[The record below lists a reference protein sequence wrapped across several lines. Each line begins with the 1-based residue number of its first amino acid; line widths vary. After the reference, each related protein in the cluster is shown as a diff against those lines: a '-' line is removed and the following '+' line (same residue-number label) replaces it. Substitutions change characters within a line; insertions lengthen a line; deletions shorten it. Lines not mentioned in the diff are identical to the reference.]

1 MRSSPNPV
9 DAITYVDHMARGI
22 RFGYQLT
29 SDDKAAPVEAALRAQ
44 RVGFDVVLS
53 SDHVGPGGSPIPML
67 SAMAAATDTIRLGT
81 FVLNSD
87 MRNPVQLA
95 WEASTLDHLSHGR
108 FELGLGAGHTPQEYA
123 QTGIDLQPPAVRKA
137 ALCERVEII
146 RRLLDGETVDFD
158 GQHHRIAAASIDRS
172 SQDHLPILVGGNGR
186 ALLEH
191 AGAHADIIGLQGLGR
206 TLSDGHRHEVDWS
219 SSRLDAQVE
228 QIRTGAGHRFGDLEL
243 NALVQIVD
251 ITEQREFSLR
261 SISDNVGSDVD
272 VLDACPYVL
281 VGTVDEIVAKV
292 LRCRERWGITYFAVR
307 ALEPFGDVIDAVRS
321 VE

>member
-1 MRSSPNPV
+1 
-9 DAITYVDHMARGI
+9 MARRI

-29 SDDKAAPVEAALRAQ
+29 PADKSKPVEAALCAQ
-44 RVGFDVVLS
+44 RIGFDVVLS

-95 WEASTLDHLSHGR
+95 WEASTLDHLSDGR

-137 ALCERVEII
+137 ALGERVEII
-146 RRLLDGETVDFD
+146 RRLLDDETVNFD
-158 GQHHRIAAASIDRS
+158 GQHHHIKAASVDRS

-186 ALLEH
+186 SLLEH

-206 TLSDGHRHEVDWS
+206 TLSDGHSHEVDWS
-219 SSRLDAQVE
+219 SGRLDSQIE

-251 ITEQREFSLR
+251 ITEQRESRLR
-261 SISDNVGSDVD
+261 SISDSEGLDLD
-272 VLDACPYVL
+272 VLDTCPYVL
-281 VGTVDEIVAKV
+281 IGTVDEIAAKI
-292 LRCRERWGITYFAVR
+292 LRCREEWGITYFAVR
-307 ALEPFGDVIDAVRS
+307 TLEPFGDVIDAVRS